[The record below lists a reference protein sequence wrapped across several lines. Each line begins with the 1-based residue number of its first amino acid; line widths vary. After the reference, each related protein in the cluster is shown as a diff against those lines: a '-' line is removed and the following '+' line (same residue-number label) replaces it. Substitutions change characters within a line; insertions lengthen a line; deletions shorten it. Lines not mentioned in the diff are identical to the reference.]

1 VSIEALYLRGMIERT
16 MRNASAVA
24 VGVLLLAGRSAAA
37 ADVETRVKE
46 GFADSAGVKIHYVT
60 LGSGPL
66 VVMIHGFPDYW
77 YTWRHQME
85 GLADKFQVVAI
96 DQRGYNKS
104 DKPAGVE
111 SYSAPLLVGDVIA
124 VIKHLGRAKAI
135 VVGHDWGGV
144 VAWSLAMEAPQLVEK
159 LVILNLPHP
168 RGLVRELAS
177 NPEQQKNSA
186 YARRFQTEGAE
197 KALTAEGL
205 AVWVK
210 DPAAKAKYVEAFG
223 RSDFAAML
231 SYYKANYPREPYV
244 DDGATRFAKRVQCP
258 VLAIHGLKDTALL
271 GSGLNNNWDFVEA
284 DYTLLTIPSAGHF
297 VQQDAPEL
305 VTKTIRNW
313 LLR

>member
-1 VSIEALYLRGMIERT
+1 MNTPALAGWLAVAT
-16 MRNASAVA
+16 LTATASA
-24 VGVLLLAGRSAAA
+24 
-37 ADVETRVKE
+37 ADLESKVKE
-46 GFADSAGVKIHYVT
+46 GFADSAGVKIHYAT

-85 GLADKFQVVAI
+85 GLAHNFQVVAI

-104 DKPAGVE
+104 DKPPGVAN
-111 SYSAPLLVGDVIA
+111 YAAPLLVSDVIA
-124 VIKHLGRAKAI
+124 VIKHLGRDKAI

-144 VAWSLAMEAPQLVEK
+144 VAWSLAMEAPLLVEK

-168 RGLVRELAS
+168 RGITRELAT

-186 YARRFQTEGAE
+186 YARRFQAEGAE

-205 AVWVK
+205 AGWVK
-210 DPAAKAKYVEAFG
+210 DPQAKAKYVEAFG
-223 RSDFAAML
+223 RSDFGAML
-231 SYYKANYPREPYV
+231 NYYKANYPREPY
-244 DDGATRFAKRVQCP
+244 AENPTLLKKVQCP

-271 GSGLNNNWDFVEA
+271 SSGLNNNWDYVDA